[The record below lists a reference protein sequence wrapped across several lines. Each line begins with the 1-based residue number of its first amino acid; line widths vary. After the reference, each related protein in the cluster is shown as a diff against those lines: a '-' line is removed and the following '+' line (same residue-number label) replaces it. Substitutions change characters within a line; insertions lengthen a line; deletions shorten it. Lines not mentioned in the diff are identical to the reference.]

1 MVKLSP
7 CLLDLYTFC
16 IHYTAL
22 LFERLSRRFDE
33 NKHEQVPYK
42 EGSILM
48 HTALNCNLN
57 ISGLLLMSNLKVIDF
72 SQTSFASIR
81 LSSFL

>member
-7 CLLDLYTFC
+7 CLLDLYIFC
-16 IHYTAL
+16 IHYTAV
-22 LFERLSRRFDE
+22 LFERLSRRFEE

-42 EGSILM
+42 AGSIRM

-57 ISGLLLMSNLKVIDF
+57 ISGLLLMSNLKVMDF
-72 SQTSFASIR
+72 AQTPLDPFC
-81 LSSFL
+81 FP